1 MTISV
6 KVTTSNRVTVKL
18 GKPKSPNKTSVASG
32 IIMARTIEDLLDVDS
47 SNVQDKYML
56 MYDANVQKYVAVNP
70 DDILVNAVD
79 DPISPGLPTQVVVQL
94 ADQLDS
100 EIDLDG
106 GSW

>member
-56 MYDANVQKYVAVNP
+56 MYDANTQKYVAVNP
-70 DDILVNAVD
+70 DDILVNAVEE
-79 DPISPGLPTQVVVQL
+79 PTSPGLPSQLLDQL
-94 ADQLDS
+94 ADKLDN